1 LNTDPSVI
9 QFKQL
14 FNGGLD
20 EQSVE
25 SID

>member
-1 LNTDPSVI
+1 LNADPSVM